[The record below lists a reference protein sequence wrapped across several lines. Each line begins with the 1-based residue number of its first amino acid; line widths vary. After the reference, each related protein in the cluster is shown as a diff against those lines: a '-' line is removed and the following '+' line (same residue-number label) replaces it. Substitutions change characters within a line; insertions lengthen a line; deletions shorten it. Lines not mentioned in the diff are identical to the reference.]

1 TLVAELKELNLVDV
15 NFEGKPISVRTAGSV
30 SLRNAE
36 QYRDMP
42 LQVDGSLTTK
52 VNISEDFKH
61 FTLPETVLALAV
73 GTESKTGLKASLSA
87 DVRLLETGPAYSGKL
102 KLEPFN
108 LKQLLTGLDLPA

>member
-1 TLVAELKELNLVDV
+1 ADLSAEQREAIEREARTEAERDGQADADNEAERELSLAVDQISLTNLTLNYRDNVQDMTLVAELKELNLVDV

-52 VNISEDFKH
+52 LNISEDFKH
-61 FTLPETVLALAV
+61 F
-73 GTESKTGLKASLSA
+73 
-87 DVRLLETGPAYSGKL
+87 
-102 KLEPFN
+102 
-108 LKQLLTGLDLPA
+108 